1 MKILL
6 LFIALCFIQHADAQK
21 KTFMRVYQ
29 SGKLKT
35 VRGFYAGVTDSAII
49 IFSHNQNDTIFYAD
63 IQEIRT
69 RRSGGHNILVGVVS
83 GFVAGTITGLATYK
97 KPAPQP
103 PADPNCTFCP
113 LFNYDFS
120 LTQGEAATLGGF
132 LGSLE
137 GLAAGGIISLARKKI
152 TFPVAGNF
160 TNWLLLKKI
169 LETQP
174 EYDIK

>member
-1 MKILL
+1 MKIFFLL
-6 LFIALCFIQHADAQK
+6 IAFYFIQQAHAQK

-29 SGKLKT
+29 TGKLKT
-35 VRGFYAGVTDSAII
+35 VRGFYAGFTDSAII
-49 IFSHNQNDTIFYAD
+49 IFSHQQSDTIFYSG
-63 IQEIRT
+63 IQQIRT
-69 RRSGGHNILVGVVS
+69 RRSGGHNILLGVVS

-103 PADPNCTFCP
+103 PPDPNCGLCP
-113 LFNYDFS
+113 ILNYEFS
-120 LTQGEAATLGGF
+120 FTQGEAAFAGGF
-132 LGSLE
+132 LGSVG

-160 TNWLLLKKI
+160 TNWLSLRKI

-174 EYDIK
+174 AYNFK